1 MTAASPQEPVLAPS
15 ASDATPAPASA
26 LEGRIDAIEH
36 HRVYGWAFDRA
47 RPGLRLAVTVRLD
60 GRVVGE
66 AMADRM
72 RVDLRRNGIGDGA
85 HAFEVALDNLTAA
98 ERDRLD
104 VTAHAPGEDSALVL
118 LPPGGEPSA
127 AAIGGSVARLLE
139 QFDMLVA
146 AQRKSQIIQR
156 ETVEML
162 RDTTQRVETLSKS
175 ETDVAGA
182 LADCAARQADLA
194 RRIADLEVFHL
205 RLDRTLATFDDRVAT
220 LTDAAD
226 RPMRRAMVLMTTL
239 CGIAAFSGLVSVS
252 ILLLRKAGI

>member
-1 MTAASPQEPVLAPS
+1 MKASLTPTDSAPP
-15 ASDATPAPASA
+15 PAPAP
-26 LEGRIDAIEH
+26 EGRIDAIEP
-36 HRVYGWAFDRA
+36 HRIYGWAFDRA
-47 RPGLRLAVTVRLD
+47 RPGLRLGVTVRLD

-66 AMADRM
+66 AKADRM

-85 HAFEVALDNLTAA
+85 HAFEIALEGLSGA
-98 ERDRLD
+98 ERERLE
-104 VTAHAPGEDSALVL
+104 VTAQAQGDATGIVL
-118 LPPGGEPSA
+118 PPPGGEPSA

-162 RDTTQRVETLSKS
+162 RDTTQRVEVLSKS

-182 LADCAARQADLA
+182 LADCAARQADLD

-205 RLDRTLATFDDRVAT
+205 RLDRTLATFDDRVSA
-220 LTDAAD
+220 LTDATD

-239 CGIAAFSGLVSVS
+239 CAIAACSGIVSTS
-252 ILLLRKAGI
+252 LLLLRKAGI